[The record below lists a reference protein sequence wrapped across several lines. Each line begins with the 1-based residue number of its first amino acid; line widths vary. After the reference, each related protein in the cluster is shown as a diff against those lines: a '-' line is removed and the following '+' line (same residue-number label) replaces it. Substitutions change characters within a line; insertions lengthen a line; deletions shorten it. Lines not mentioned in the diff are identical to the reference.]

1 MAPVERIHKKKD
13 RGYQDQDPRVRIR
26 IKNQNQILG
35 GSSRRKWRSRR
46 RRRSGGCK
54 QRRLARVRAK
64 FNLLRSVDAVQVA
77 RVARV
82 RMASVSGTD
91 QHWRMMEG
99 GGGRRRGSGTK
110 MAAGISKK
118 MEWRAKGFT
127 VGKTARSRETDD
139 EEWLVEMAQAWGRRG
154 CE

>member
-1 MAPVERIHKKKD
+1 
-13 RGYQDQDPRVRIR
+13 
-26 IKNQNQILG
+26 
-35 GSSRRKWRSRR
+35 
-46 RRRSGGCK
+46 
-54 QRRLARVRAK
+54 
-64 FNLLRSVDAVQVA
+64 
-77 RVARV
+77 
-82 RMASVSGTD
+82 MASVSGTD

-127 VGKTARSRETDD
+127 VGKTARERETDD

-154 CE
+154 CEWRAKPRHGQEQGSASRGTKALVGYG

>member
-1 MAPVERIHKKKD
+1 
-13 RGYQDQDPRVRIR
+13 
-26 IKNQNQILG
+26 
-35 GSSRRKWRSRR
+35 
-46 RRRSGGCK
+46 
-54 QRRLARVRAK
+54 
-64 FNLLRSVDAVQVA
+64 
-77 RVARV
+77 
-82 RMASVSGTD
+82 MASVSGTD